1 MSAVLPVPHS
11 VARGPVLR
19 TLTAGAL
26 RVGGVPFDLAGVSDL
41 AHRAFGIR
49 IVADAVDPDV
59 VLVDAE
65 VPAPA
70 PLGVDPR
77 PSARAGRSEGY
88 RIESADGRLVLSGAS
103 EEALFRGLTTVI
115 ASLDGGLLP
124 SLEVHDHPRFAW
136 RGLSL
141 DVVRRWF
148 PVEDV
153 ERVIDMLALHKL
165 NVLHIHLTD
174 SQAWR
179 FAVPGRPALT
189 PDGDHYTADD
199 LERLVAYAR
208 ARHITIV
215 PEFDVPGHVG
225 PTIENDGRVTV
236 TTGAHPMLRYLEWD
250 APGVADL
257 VRDALAELAARFD
270 APYLHLGGDEAF
282 GDPHQSFAAFL
293 QAAASEIRSLGRKV
307 IGWQEATRADALGEG
322 DLVQLWIADRDR
334 FDSERMKARVP
345 EEYHALV
352 GMAEELYA
360 EAADDPKL
368 IAAAG
373 LGAIVSS
380 SDPLYLD
387 RRPAELGLDPEQTAR
402 FGPLGN
408 DGYPPTPSTD
418 LLRWDPLTQRDIVE
432 SAVAV
437 AGIEAAL
444 WCETVDDFDD
454 VAVLLLPRLGFVAQR
469 AWGPA
474 EIDIDEVIAAT
485 RDQQSPWA
493 ALGFDNFHRSSEVF
507 S

>member
-1 MSAVLPVPHS
+1 MSAVLPLPHS

-19 TLTAGAL
+19 TLTE
-26 RVGGVPFDLAGVSDL
+26 RTVHVGSAAMDLTAITDLA
-41 AHRAFGIR
+41 ARAFGVR
-49 IVADAVDPDV
+49 IVADAADPDV
-59 VLVDAE
+59 VFVDAE

-70 PLGVDPR
+70 PTGTDPR
-77 PSARAGRSEGY
+77 PSDRAGRSEAY
-88 RIESADGRLVLSGAS
+88 RIVSVDGRLVLSGAS
-103 EEALFRGLTTVI
+103 EEAFFRGLITVI
-115 ASLDGGLLP
+115 ASLDERLLP
-124 SLEVHDHPRFAW
+124 ALDVRDHPRFAW

-148 PVEDV
+148 PVDEV
-153 ERVIDMLALHKL
+153 ERVIDLLALHKL
-165 NVLHIHLTD
+165 NVLHLHLTD

-189 PDGDHYTADD
+189 PDGEHYTADD

-250 APGVADL
+250 ARGVADL
-257 VRDALAELAARFD
+257 VRDALTELAARFD

-282 GDPHQSFAAFL
+282 GDPRESFAAFL
-293 QAAASEIRSLGRKV
+293 QSACAEVRARGRQV

-334 FDSERMKARVP
+334 FDSGKMKARVP

-352 GMAEELYA
+352 DMAAVLYA
-360 EAADDPKL
+360 EAVDDPTL

-373 LGAIVSS
+373 LRAIVSS

-387 RRPAELGLDPEQTAR
+387 RRPSELGLDPEQTAR
-402 FGPLGN
+402 FGSLGN
-408 DGYPPTPSTD
+408 DGYSPTPSTD
-418 LLRWDPLTQRDIVE
+418 VLRWDPLTQRDIVE
-432 SAVAV
+432 SGVAV